1 MKIKRFNE
9 NLRGDGKYAI
19 NFKMTEDVDHE
30 YIKQCFIDFIDDG
43 AHTQIDGNTFT
54 MSIELPV
61 NLSNSMTDFG
71 FKSKDFEY
79 IDDDNNM
86 MRKYIESFNTN
97 NEFYKEIGRCFDR
110 LEMEYPDLRMK
121 INPGDSSIYIMI
133 TRG

>member
-9 NLRGDGKYAI
+9 NGKYAI
-19 NFKMTEDVDHE
+19 NFKMTEDVDHD
-30 YIKQCFIDFIDDG
+30 YIKHCFIDFIDAG

-61 NLSNSMTDFG
+61 NLSNSKGTV
-71 FKSKDFEY
+71 SVKDFEY
-79 IDDDNNM
+79 ISDNNNM
-86 MRKYIESFNTN
+86 MRNYIEGYNTN

-110 LEMEYPDLRMK
+110 LEEEYPDLRMK
-121 INPGDSSIYIMI
+121 INPGDSSVYIMI